1 MMTESASNDLSCLY
15 QAIDQKGRRA
25 ILKNEFTDPYL
36 NHEQPDHRR
45 GLTLLAHLP
54 IHVGRNIGYAQQKLH
69 LANPNLYYY
78 PLKDLHLTVLD
89 LIGAYDGFSI
99 SPHDLAA
106 YQKALQNLMAKS
118 KPFDVTLKGLI
129 ASPAG
134 ILATGYYS
142 DELTMLRQNLRHQ
155 LTDKLPVAERY
166 PTCSGHVTVARFKAP
181 LKAPPALLADLM
193 SMQQLQFGTF
203 TVDRLDLVI
212 HDWYNHDVKKIA
224 EYALMH

>member
-1 MMTESASNDLSCLY
+1 M
-15 QAIDQKGRRA
+15 
-25 ILKNEFTDPYL
+25 
-36 NHEQPDHRR
+36 
-45 GLTLLAHLP
+45 
-54 IHVGRNIGYAQQKLH
+54 
-69 LANPNLYYY
+69 
-78 PLKDLHLTVLD
+78 D
-89 LIGAYDGFSI
+89 LIGAYDDFSI

-166 PTCSGHVTVARFKAP
+166 PTCSGHVTIARFKAP

-224 EYALMH
+224 EYALMR